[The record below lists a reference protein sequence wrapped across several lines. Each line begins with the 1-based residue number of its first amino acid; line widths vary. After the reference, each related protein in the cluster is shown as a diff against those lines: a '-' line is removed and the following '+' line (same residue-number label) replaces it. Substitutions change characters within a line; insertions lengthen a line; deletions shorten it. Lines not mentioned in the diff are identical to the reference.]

1 MIRKFD
7 HWSGP
12 LYLHC
17 SIRKG
22 DPHTVIERSS
32 SGVII
37 QAISTEYADYRVIAS
52 AACRAIRAFE
62 SGRNLARS
70 LDLEFLVRL
79 TGTRQIR
86 EAISRAEPGDDFVLV
101 VASRDREKVRKVL
114 EELEEETERLEEF
127 PVCDD
132 FKELLRTAASVDAE
146 E

>member
-1 MIRKFD
+1 MILKFD

-17 SIRKG
+17 SIRRG
-22 DPHTVIERSS
+22 DPRRIIERSS
-32 SGVII
+32 TGVII

-62 SGRNLARS
+62 SDRNLARF

-86 EAISRAEPGDDFVLV
+86 EAIDRAEPGDEFVLV
-101 VASRDREKVRKVL
+101 VASRDRKKVRGVL
-114 EELEEETERLEEF
+114 KELEGEAEELEEFPER
-127 PVCDD
+127 DGY
-132 FKELLRTAASVDAE
+132 KGLLRTAASVDAE